1 MSSMYRRF
9 FLSTAVLSVFTMLFA
24 VPGASAQR
32 GRKFK
37 APPPTARIEVTVVRA
52 DDGKPVENASV
63 IFHTV
68 KEQGNMELKTNEDG
82 KTIIDVLPI
91 GDTMLLQV
99 IGRGFQTYGQ
109 QYPIKEAKMAVEV
122 RLKRPQ
128 PQYSIYQQHPSDKK
142 DENKDQKK
150 NPDNQSKPQN

>member
-1 MSSMYRRF
+1 MMTMYRRF
-9 FLSTAVLSVFTMLFA
+9 LLSAAFLSVFAMLIA

-52 DDGKPVENASV
+52 NDGKPIENASV

-68 KEQGNMELKTNEDG
+68 KEQGSMELKTNEEG
-82 KTIIDVLPI
+82 KTVIDVLPI

-99 IGRGFQTYGQ
+99 IGKGYQTFGQ
-109 QYPIKEAKMAVEV
+109 QYPIKQAKMAVEV
-122 RLKRPQ
+122 RLKRPV
-128 PQYSIYQQHPSDKK
+128 PDYSIYKNQPSDKK
-142 DENKDQKK
+142 DDNKDQNKA
-150 NPDNQSKPQN
+150 PDTQSKPQ